1 MLLDPLFASGSER
14 AEQENCALIA
24 NQYVRSIRDNLR
36 RTAHGCVLLSSNTHQ
51 VTKIE
56 KAPSLSGAVVET
68 VCTLCHIRLSA
79 YHRASPNVG
88 WSRFRA
94 VLMLDWILP
103 ASALRWNS
111 TKVWKRN
118 PSRCVNKI
126 SRPKRPLGYRRGGG
140 PGQQPRRTAMQFF
153 PHTRGP
159 FQPSTCT
166 RTSWQCAS
174 PDISTYSML
183 I

>member
-1 MLLDPLFASGSER
+1 MNCSWMRAPFVEHASG
-14 AEQENCALIA
+14 
-24 NQYVRSIRDNLR
+24 
-36 RTAHGCVLLSSNTHQ
+36 
-51 VTKIE
+51 TKIE

>member
-1 MLLDPLFASGSER
+1 MRAPFVEHASGDQNRKS
-14 AEQENCALIA
+14 AF
-24 NQYVRSIRDNLR
+24 V
-36 RTAHGCVLLSSNTHQ
+36 
-51 VTKIE
+51 
-56 KAPSLSGAVVET
+56 SGAVVET

-140 PGQQPRRTAMQFF
+140 PGQQPRPVSLRFVPHAHVSEVRSLSLIITCPFAEPLCSCSPLTGF
-153 PHTRGP
+153 PAEKKGSCP
-159 FQPSTCT
+159 QPGGFG
-166 RTSWQCAS
+166 Q
-174 PDISTYSML
+174 
-183 I
+183 